1 MSNKV
6 SRLKLLTNKIL
17 VTRSAEL
24 KQQTKSLES
33 DNSFLKSIT
42 LIGKQTKR
50 NINVDFTAI
59 RNNRRLLVS
68 ILSTAN
74 ALRKSID
81 SKVTANKTDAVAD
94 PLERFKN
101 GGSSGLL
108 GALGLG
114 ATIIGKVF
122 NQLAG
127 PVIKSIGKITKWI
140 TSLAIRLGITGAKFA
155 KSAGETIWDWISNRG
170 TEGGKG
176 KWKIVNKTKSFVTG
190 ALPRI
195 TGAVSSRLGTQIVAR
210 LGIGAVATVVG
221 GTAAAAA
228 GIGLLATAVGYGS
241 YKLAT
246 FFELSEKLDNVI
258 SKITGGKYRDLAD
271 ILLGIQNGDVA
282 TDLMKWLKTSALSFF
297 TKGYDYIKSKI
308 TGLLEKLNPFSGG
321 KKADAVE
328 VSNAGGS
335 SDSLKEAMTSIT
347 KGPEPADE
355 AEEAVLD
362 SDSSGG
368 PPAGGQV
375 SASGSSSIGSSI
387 AGAVSGAVSSI
398 ANSSPV
404 KAVTEGV
411 SSVAGSVID
420 AGKSALDTVTDFFTG
435 GPKGDSAS
443 GTSGLV
449 THFPMKSKSLSS
461 AFGMRFHPE
470 HKKMMMHNGVDIGA
484 SIGSPVF
491 AAKSGTVKYATW
503 VGGYGN
509 AIQLD
514 HGNGVTTLYG
524 HLDKYG
530 VKAGQKVQGGQK
542 IAESGNTGVSSG
554 PHLHFEIAKNGV
566 RDNPVKHL
574 KFTGKTV
581 MGKNGYSRAPNKG
594 ELGYGGG
601 SADGGSSM
609 VKGLVSDFDQVASQR
624 AAAKESKYTPPAM
637 PFVPPQLNSVFS
649 GGATIETT
657 SAQVQSPR
665 LLSPSI
671 SLVSE
676 SVFYT

>member
-68 ILSTAN
+68 ILSTTN

-122 NQLAG
+122 NLLAG

-170 TEGGKG
+170 KGG
-176 KWKIVNKTKSFVTG
+176 KWKIVNKTKSFVAR

-195 TGAVSSRLGTQIVAR
+195 TGAVSSRLGAQIAAR
-210 LGIGAVATVVG
+210 LGIGAATTVVG
-221 GTAAAAA
+221 GTAAVAA

-246 FFELSEKLDNVI
+246 FFKLSEKLDNVI

-271 ILLGIQNGDVA
+271 ILLGINNGDVA

-308 TGLLEKLNPFSGG
+308 TGLLEKLNPFSDG
-321 KKADAVE
+321 KKADAVD
-328 VSNAGGS
+328 VSKAAGS
-335 SDSLKEAMTSIT
+335 SGALKEALTSIT

-362 SDSSGG
+362 SS
-368 PPAGGQV
+368 GGQV
-375 SASGSSSIGSSI
+375 STSGSSSIGSSI

-398 ANSSPV
+398 ANSSPI

-443 GTSGLV
+443 GGGLV
-449 THFPMKSKSLSS
+449 THFPMQSKSLSS
-461 AFGMRFHPE
+461 AFGMRFHPK
-470 HKKMMMHNGVDIGA
+470 HKTMMMHNGVDIGA
-484 SIGSPVF
+484 PIGSPVF
-491 AAKSGTVKYATW
+491 AAKSGTVKYATQ

-581 MGKNGYSRAPNKG
+581 MGKDGYSRAPTKG
-594 ELGYGGG
+594 ELGY
-601 SADGGSSM
+601 GGSSM
-609 VKGLVSDFDQVASQR
+609 VKGLVSDFGQVASQH

>member
-68 ILSTAN
+68 ILSTTN

-122 NQLAG
+122 NLLAG

-170 TEGGKG
+170 KGGKG
-176 KWKIVNKTKSFVTG
+176 KWKIVNKTKSFAAR

-210 LGIGAVATVVG
+210 LGIGAATTVVG
-221 GTAAAAA
+221 GTAAVAA

-246 FFELSEKLDNVI
+246 FFKLSEKLDNVI

-271 ILLGIQNGDVA
+271 ILLGINNGDVA

-297 TKGYDYIKSKI
+297 AKGYDYIKSKI
-308 TGLLEKLNPFSGG
+308 TGLLEKLNPFSDG
-321 KKADAVE
+321 KKADAVD
-328 VSNAGGS
+328 VSKAAGS
-335 SDSLKEAMTSIT
+335 SGSLKEAMASIT

-362 SDSSGG
+362 SS
-368 PPAGGQV
+368 GGQV

-398 ANSSPV
+398 ANSSPI

-443 GTSGLV
+443 GGGLV

-470 HKKMMMHNGVDIGA
+470 HKTMMMHNGVDIGA
-484 SIGSPVF
+484 PIGSPVF
-491 AAKSGTVKYATW
+491 AAKSGTVKYATQ

-581 MGKNGYSRAPNKG
+581 MGKNGYSRAPTKG
-594 ELGYGGG
+594 ELGY
-601 SADGGSSM
+601 GGSSM
-609 VKGLVSDFDQVASQR
+609 VKGLVSDFGQVASQH

>member
-68 ILSTAN
+68 ILSTTN
-74 ALRKSID
+74 SLRKSID
-81 SKVTANKTDAVAD
+81 SNVTANKTDAVAD

-122 NQLAG
+122 NLLAG

-170 TEGGKG
+170 KGG
-176 KWKIVNKTKSFVTG
+176 KWKIVNKTKSFVAR

-221 GTAAAAA
+221 GTAAVAA

-246 FFELSEKLDNVI
+246 FFNLSEKLDNVI

-271 ILLGIQNGDVA
+271 ILLGINNGDVA

-308 TGLLEKLNPFSGG
+308 TGLLEKLNPFSDG
-321 KKADAVE
+321 KKADAVD
-328 VSNAGGS
+328 VSKAAGS
-335 SDSLKEAMTSIT
+335 SGALKEAITSIT

-362 SDSSGG
+362 SS
-368 PPAGGQV
+368 GGQV
-375 SASGSSSIGSSI
+375 STSGSSSIGSSI

-398 ANSSPV
+398 ANSSPI

-443 GTSGLV
+443 GTTSGLV

-461 AFGMRFHPE
+461 AFGMRFHPK
-470 HKKMMMHNGVDIGA
+470 HKTMMMHNGVDIGA
-484 SIGSPVF
+484 PIGSPVF
-491 AAKSGTVKYATW
+491 AAKSGTVKYATQ

-581 MGKNGYSRAPNKG
+581 MGKNGYSRAPTKG

-601 SADGGSSM
+601 GTADGGSSM
-609 VKGLVSDFDQVASQR
+609 VKGLVSDFGQVASQH
-624 AAAKESKYTPPAM
+624 AAAKESKYTP

>member
-68 ILSTAN
+68 ILSTTN

-122 NQLAG
+122 NLLAG

-170 TEGGKG
+170 KGG
-176 KWKIVNKTKSFVTG
+176 KWKIVNKTKSFVAR

-221 GTAAAAA
+221 GTAAVAA

-246 FFELSEKLDNVI
+246 FFKLSEKLDNVI

-271 ILLGIQNGDVA
+271 ILLGINNGDVA

-308 TGLLEKLNPFSGG
+308 TGLLEKLNPFSDG
-321 KKADAVE
+321 KKADAVD
-328 VSNAGGS
+328 VSKAAGS
-335 SDSLKEAMTSIT
+335 SGALKEAMTSIT

-362 SDSSGG
+362 SS
-368 PPAGGQV
+368 GGQV
-375 SASGSSSIGSSI
+375 STSGSSSIGSSI

-398 ANSSPV
+398 ANSSPI

-443 GTSGLV
+443 GGGLV
-449 THFPMKSKSLSS
+449 THFPMQSKSLSS
-461 AFGMRFHPE
+461 AFGMRFHPK
-470 HKKMMMHNGVDIGA
+470 HKTMMMHNGVDIGA
-484 SIGSPVF
+484 PIGSPVF
-491 AAKSGTVKYATW
+491 AAKSGTVKYATQ

-581 MGKNGYSRAPNKG
+581 MGKNGYSRAPTKG
-594 ELGYGGG
+594 EIGYGGG
-601 SADGGSSM
+601 TADGGSSM
-609 VKGLVSDFDQVASQR
+609 VKGLADFGQVASQH

>member
-68 ILSTAN
+68 ILSTTN

-122 NQLAG
+122 NLLAG

-170 TEGGKG
+170 KGG
-176 KWKIVNKTKSFVTG
+176 KWKIVNKTKSFVAR

-210 LGIGAVATVVG
+210 LGIGAATTVVG
-221 GTAAAAA
+221 GTAAVAA

-246 FFELSEKLDNVI
+246 FFKLSEKLDNVI

-271 ILLGIQNGDVA
+271 ILLGINNGDVA

-308 TGLLEKLNPFSGG
+308 TGLLEKLNPFSDG
-321 KKADAVE
+321 KKADAID
-328 VSNAGGS
+328 VSKAAGS
-335 SDSLKEAMTSIT
+335 SGALKEAMTSIT

-362 SDSSGG
+362 SS
-368 PPAGGQV
+368 GGQV

-398 ANSSPV
+398 ANSSPI

-443 GTSGLV
+443 GGGLV

-461 AFGMRFHPE
+461 AFGMRFHPK
-470 HKKMMMHNGVDIGA
+470 HKTMMMHNGVDIGA
-484 SIGSPVF
+484 PIGSPVF
-491 AAKSGTVKYATW
+491 AAKSGTVKYATQ

-581 MGKNGYSRAPNKG
+581 MGKDGYSRAPTKG
-594 ELGYGGG
+594 EIGY
-601 SADGGSSM
+601 GGSSM
-609 VKGLVSDFDQVASQR
+609 VKGLVSDFGQVASQH

-665 LLSPSI
+665 LLSSSI

>member
-68 ILSTAN
+68 ILSTTN
-74 ALRKSID
+74 ALRKSIE

-122 NQLAG
+122 NLLAG

-170 TEGGKG
+170 KGG
-176 KWKIVNKTKSFVTG
+176 KWKIVNKTKSFVAR

-221 GTAAAAA
+221 GTAAVAA

-246 FFELSEKLDNVI
+246 FFKLSEKLDNVI

-271 ILLGIQNGDVA
+271 ILLGINNGDVA

-308 TGLLEKLNPFSGG
+308 TGLLEKLNPFSDG
-321 KKADAVE
+321 KKADAVDI
-328 VSNAGGS
+328 SKAAGS
-335 SDSLKEAMTSIT
+335 SGALKEAIASIT
-347 KGPEPADE
+347 KDPEPADE

-362 SDSSGG
+362 SS
-368 PPAGGQV
+368 GGQV
-375 SASGSSSIGSSI
+375 SVSGSSSIGSSI

-398 ANSSPV
+398 ANSSPI

-420 AGKSALDTVTDFFTG
+420 AGKSALGTVTDFFTG

-443 GTSGLV
+443 GGGLV

-461 AFGMRFHPE
+461 AFGMRFHPK
-470 HKKMMMHNGVDIGA
+470 HKTMMMHNGVDIGA
-484 SIGSPVF
+484 PIGSPVF
-491 AAKSGTVKYATW
+491 AAKSGTVKYATQ

-581 MGKNGYSRAPNKG
+581 MGKNGYSRAPTKG
-594 ELGYGGG
+594 ELGYAG
-601 SADGGSSM
+601 GGSSM
-609 VKGLVSDFDQVASQR
+609 VKGLVSDFGQVASQH
-624 AAAKESKYTPPAM
+624 AAAKESKYTPPSM

>member
-68 ILSTAN
+68 ILSTTN
-74 ALRKSID
+74 ALRKSIE

-122 NQLAG
+122 NLLAG

-170 TEGGKG
+170 KGG
-176 KWKIVNKTKSFVTG
+176 KWKIVNKTKSFVAR

-228 GIGLLATAVGYGS
+228 GIGLLAAAVGYGS

-246 FFELSEKLDNVI
+246 FFKLSEKLDNVI

-271 ILLGIQNGDVA
+271 ILLGINNGDVA

-308 TGLLEKLNPFSGG
+308 TGLLEKLNPFSDG
-321 KKADAVE
+321 KKADAVD
-328 VSNAGGS
+328 VSKAAGS
-335 SDSLKEAMTSIT
+335 SGALKEAMTSIT

-362 SDSSGG
+362 SS
-368 PPAGGQV
+368 GGQV
-375 SASGSSSIGSSI
+375 STSGSSSIGSSI

-398 ANSSPV
+398 ANSSPI

-443 GTSGLV
+443 GGGLV

-461 AFGMRFHPE
+461 AFGMRFHPK
-470 HKKMMMHNGVDIGA
+470 HKTMMMHNGVDIGA
-484 SIGSPVF
+484 PIGSPVF
-491 AAKSGTVKYATW
+491 AAKSGTVKYATQ

-566 RDNPVKHL
+566 RGNPVKHL

-581 MGKNGYSRAPNKG
+581 MGKDGYSRAPTKG
-594 ELGYGGG
+594 ELGY
-601 SADGGSSM
+601 GGSSM
-609 VKGLVSDFDQVASQR
+609 VKGLVSDFGQVASQH
-624 AAAKESKYTPPAM
+624 AAAKESKYTPPSM

>member
-74 ALRKSID
+74 ALHKSID

-122 NQLAG
+122 NLLAG

-140 TSLAIRLGITGAKFA
+140 TSLAIRLGITGAKFV

-170 TEGGKG
+170 KGG
-176 KWKIVNKTKSFVTG
+176 KWKIVNKTKSFVTR

-195 TGAVSSRLGTQIVAR
+195 TGAVSSRLGAQIAAR

-221 GTAAAAA
+221 GTAATAA

-246 FFELSEKLDNVI
+246 FFKLSEKLDSVI

-297 TKGYDYIKSKI
+297 TKGYDYIKGKI

-321 KKADAVE
+321 KKADAIE
-328 VSNAGGS
+328 VTKASGS
-335 SDSLKEAMTSIT
+335 SDSLKEAMSSIT
-347 KGPEPADE
+347 KGPEPTDE

-362 SDSSGG
+362 SS
-368 PPAGGQV
+368 GGQV
-375 SASGSSSIGSSI
+375 SEVSPSGSSSGSGSSSIGSSI

-411 SSVAGSVID
+411 GSVID
-420 AGKSALDTVTDFFTG
+420 AGKTALDTVTDFFTG

-443 GTSGLV
+443 GGGLV

-461 AFGMRFHPE
+461 AFGMRFHPK
-470 HKKMMMHNGVDIGA
+470 HKKLMMHNGVDIGA
-484 SIGSPVF
+484 PIGSPVF
-491 AAKSGTVKYATW
+491 AAKSGTVKYATQ

-524 HLDKYG
+524 HLDKYA

-581 MGKNGYSRAPNKG
+581 MGKDGYSRAPTKG
-594 ELGYGGG
+594 ELGYG
-601 SADGGSSM
+601 ADGGSSM
-609 VKGLVSDFDQVASQR
+609 VKGLVSDFGQVASQR

-637 PFVPPQLNSVFS
+637 PFVPPQLNSAFS

>member
-68 ILSTAN
+68 ILSTTN
-74 ALRKSID
+74 SLRKSID
-81 SKVTANKTDAVAD
+81 SNVTANKTDAVAD

-122 NQLAG
+122 NLLAG

-170 TEGGKG
+170 KGG
-176 KWKIVNKTKSFVTG
+176 KWKIVNKTKSFVAR

-221 GTAAAAA
+221 GTAAVAA

-246 FFELSEKLDNVI
+246 FFNLSEKLDNVI

-271 ILLGIQNGDVA
+271 ILLGINNGDVA

-308 TGLLEKLNPFSGG
+308 TGLLEKLNPFSDG
-321 KKADAVE
+321 KKADAVD
-328 VSNAGGS
+328 VSKAAGS
-335 SDSLKEAMTSIT
+335 SGALKEAITSIT

-362 SDSSGG
+362 SS
-368 PPAGGQV
+368 GGQV
-375 SASGSSSIGSSI
+375 STSGSSSIGSSI

-398 ANSSPV
+398 ANSSPI

-443 GTSGLV
+443 GTTSGLV

-461 AFGMRFHPE
+461 AFGMRFHPK
-470 HKKMMMHNGVDIGA
+470 HKTMMMHNGVDIGA
-484 SIGSPVF
+484 PIGSPVF
-491 AAKSGTVKYATW
+491 AAKSGTVKYATQ

-581 MGKNGYSRAPNKG
+581 MGKNGYSRAPTKG

-601 SADGGSSM
+601 GTADGGSSM
-609 VKGLVSDFDQVASQR
+609 VKGLVSDFGQVASQH

>member
-81 SKVTANKTDAVAD
+81 SKVTANKTDDVAD

-122 NQLAG
+122 NLLAG

-170 TEGGKG
+170 KGG
-176 KWKIVNKTKSFVTG
+176 KWKIVNKTKSFVAR

-195 TGAVSSRLGTQIVAR
+195 TGAVSSRLGTQIAAR

-246 FFELSEKLDNVI
+246 FLKLSEKLDNVI

-271 ILLGIQNGDVA
+271 ILLGINNGDVA

-297 TKGYDYIKSKI
+297 TKGYNYIKSKI

-321 KKADAVE
+321 KKADAIE
-328 VSNAGGS
+328 VSNASGS
-335 SDSLKEAMTSIT
+335 SGALKEAMTSIT

-362 SDSSGG
+362 SS
-368 PPAGGQV
+368 GGQV
-375 SASGSSSIGSSI
+375 STSGSSSIGSSI

-443 GTSGLV
+443 GGGLV

-509 AIQLD
+509 TIQLD

-581 MGKNGYSRAPNKG
+581 MGKNGYSRAPTKG
-594 ELGYGGG
+594 ELG
-601 SADGGSSM
+601 AAGGSSM

>member
-68 ILSTAN
+68 ILSTTN
-74 ALRKSID
+74 ALRKSIE

-122 NQLAG
+122 NLLAG

-170 TEGGKG
+170 KGG
-176 KWKIVNKTKSFVTG
+176 KWKIVNKTKSFVAR

-228 GIGLLATAVGYGS
+228 GIGLLAAAVGYGS

-246 FFELSEKLDNVI
+246 FFKLSEKLDNVI

-271 ILLGIQNGDVA
+271 ILLGINNGDVA

-308 TGLLEKLNPFSGG
+308 TGLLEKLNPFSDG
-321 KKADAVE
+321 KKADAVD
-328 VSNAGGS
+328 VSKAAGS
-335 SDSLKEAMTSIT
+335 SGALKEAMTSIT

-355 AEEAVLD
+355 GEEAVLD
-362 SDSSGG
+362 SS
-368 PPAGGQV
+368 GGQV

-398 ANSSPV
+398 ANSSPI

-420 AGKSALDTVTDFFTG
+420 AGKSALGTVTDFFTG

-443 GTSGLV
+443 GGGLV

-461 AFGMRFHPE
+461 AFGMRFHPK
-470 HKKMMMHNGVDIGA
+470 HKTMMMHNGVDIGA
-484 SIGSPVF
+484 PIGSPVF
-491 AAKSGTVKYATW
+491 AAKSGTVKYATQ

-581 MGKNGYSRAPNKG
+581 MGKDGYSRAPTKG
-594 ELGYGGG
+594 ELGY
-601 SADGGSSM
+601 GGSSM
-609 VKGLVSDFDQVASQR
+609 VKGLVSDFGQVASQH
-624 AAAKESKYTPPAM
+624 AAAKESKYTPPSM

>member
-81 SKVTANKTDAVAD
+81 SKVTANKTDDVAD

-122 NQLAG
+122 NLLAG

-170 TEGGKG
+170 KGG
-176 KWKIVNKTKSFVTG
+176 KWKIVNKTKSFVTR

-246 FFELSEKLDNVI
+246 FLKLSEKLDNVI

-271 ILLGIQNGDVA
+271 ILLGINNGDVA

-297 TKGYDYIKSKI
+297 TKGYNYIKSKI

-321 KKADAVE
+321 KKADAIE
-328 VSNAGGS
+328 VSNASGS
-335 SDSLKEAMTSIT
+335 SGALKEAMTSIT

-362 SDSSGG
+362 SS
-368 PPAGGQV
+368 GGQV
-375 SASGSSSIGSSI
+375 STSGSSSIGSSI

-443 GTSGLV
+443 DGGLV

-574 KFTGKTV
+574 NFTGKTV

-594 ELGYGGG
+594 ELGYGTGG
-601 SADGGSSM
+601 TADGGSSM

>member
-6 SRLKLLTNKIL
+6 PRLKLLTNKIL

-108 GALGLG
+108 GAMGLG

-122 NQLAG
+122 NLLAG

-170 TEGGKG
+170 TPQGGKG
-176 KWKIVNKTKSFVTG
+176 KWKIVNKTKSFVAR

-195 TGAVSSRLGTQIVAR
+195 TGAVSSRLGTQIAAR

-221 GTAAAAA
+221 GTSAVAA

-246 FFELSEKLDNVI
+246 FFKLSEKLDNVI

-271 ILLGIQNGDVA
+271 ILLGIKNGDVA

-321 KKADAVE
+321 KRAAAVE
-328 VSNAGGS
+328 AVLDSSGS
-335 SDSLKEAMTSIT
+335 LEEAMASIT
-347 KGPEPADE
+347 KGPEPVDE

-362 SDSSGG
+362 SS
-368 PPAGGQV
+368 GGQV
-375 SASGSSSIGSSI
+375 SPSGPSSIGSSI

-443 GTSGLV
+443 GGGLV

-491 AAKSGTVKYATW
+491 AAKSGTVKYATQ
-503 VGGYGN
+503 VGGYGK

-581 MGKNGYSRAPNKG
+581 MGKNGYSRAPEKG
-594 ELGYGGG
+594 ELGY
-601 SADGGSSM
+601 GGSSM
-609 VKGLVSDFDQVASQR
+609 VKGLVSDFGQVASQR

-637 PFVPPQLNSVFS
+637 PFVPPHLNSVFS

>member
-68 ILSTAN
+68 ILSTTN
-74 ALRKSID
+74 ALRKSIE

-122 NQLAG
+122 NLLAG

-170 TEGGKG
+170 KGG
-176 KWKIVNKTKSFVTG
+176 KWKIVNKTKSFVAR

-221 GTAAAAA
+221 GTAAVAA

-246 FFELSEKLDNVI
+246 FFNLSEKLDNVI

-271 ILLGIQNGDVA
+271 ILLGINNGDVA

-308 TGLLEKLNPFSGG
+308 TGLLEKLNPFSDG
-321 KKADAVE
+321 KKADAVD
-328 VSNAGGS
+328 VSKAAGS
-335 SDSLKEAMTSIT
+335 SGALKEAITSIT

-362 SDSSGG
+362 SS
-368 PPAGGQV
+368 GGQV
-375 SASGSSSIGSSI
+375 STSGSSSIGSSI

-398 ANSSPV
+398 ANSSPI

-443 GTSGLV
+443 GTTSGLV

-461 AFGMRFHPE
+461 AFGMRFHPK
-470 HKKMMMHNGVDIGA
+470 HKTMMMHNGVDIGA
-484 SIGSPVF
+484 PIGSPVF
-491 AAKSGTVKYATW
+491 AAKSGTVKYATQ

-581 MGKNGYSRAPNKG
+581 MGKNGYSRAPTKG

-601 SADGGSSM
+601 GTADGGSSM
-609 VKGLVSDFDQVASQR
+609 VKGLVSDFGQVASQH
-624 AAAKESKYTPPAM
+624 AAAKESKYTP

>member
-68 ILSTAN
+68 ILSTTN
-74 ALRKSID
+74 ALRKSIE

-122 NQLAG
+122 NLLAG

-170 TEGGKG
+170 KGG
-176 KWKIVNKTKSFVTG
+176 KWKIVNKTKSFVAR

-246 FFELSEKLDNVI
+246 FFKLSEKLDNVI

-271 ILLGIQNGDVA
+271 ILLGINNGDVA

-308 TGLLEKLNPFSGG
+308 TGLLEKLNPFSDG
-321 KKADAVE
+321 KKADAVD
-328 VSNAGGS
+328 VSKAAGS
-335 SDSLKEAMTSIT
+335 SGALKEAMTSIT

-362 SDSSGG
+362 SS
-368 PPAGGQV
+368 GGQV
-375 SASGSSSIGSSI
+375 STSGSSSIGSSI

-398 ANSSPV
+398 ANSSPI

-420 AGKSALDTVTDFFTG
+420 AGKSALGTVTDFFTG

-443 GTSGLV
+443 GGGLV

-461 AFGMRFHPE
+461 AFGMRFHPK
-470 HKKMMMHNGVDIGA
+470 HKTMMMHNGVDIGA
-484 SIGSPVF
+484 PIGSPVF
-491 AAKSGTVKYATW
+491 AAKSGTVKYATQ

-581 MGKNGYSRAPNKG
+581 MGKDGYSRAPTKG
-594 ELGYGGG
+594 ELGY
-601 SADGGSSM
+601 GGSSM
-609 VKGLVSDFDQVASQR
+609 VKGLVSDFGQVASQH
-624 AAAKESKYTPPAM
+624 AAAKESKYTPPSM

>member
-1 MSNKV
+1 M
-6 SRLKLLTNKIL
+6 
-17 VTRSAEL
+17 
-24 KQQTKSLES
+24 
-33 DNSFLKSIT
+33 
-42 LIGKQTKR
+42 
-50 NINVDFTAI
+50 
-59 RNNRRLLVS
+59 
-68 ILSTAN
+68 
-74 ALRKSID
+74 
-81 SKVTANKTDAVAD
+81 
-94 PLERFKN
+94 
-101 GGSSGLL
+101 
-108 GALGLG
+108 
-114 ATIIGKVF
+114 
-122 NQLAG
+122 
-127 PVIKSIGKITKWI
+127 
-140 TSLAIRLGITGAKFA
+140 
-155 KSAGETIWDWISNRG
+155 
-170 TEGGKG
+170 
-176 KWKIVNKTKSFVTG
+176 
-190 ALPRI
+190 
-195 TGAVSSRLGTQIVAR
+195 
-210 LGIGAVATVVG
+210 
-221 GTAAAAA
+221 
-228 GIGLLATAVGYGS
+228 
-241 YKLAT
+241 
-246 FFELSEKLDNVI
+246 
-258 SKITGGKYRDLAD
+258 
-271 ILLGIQNGDVA
+271 
-282 TDLMKWLKTSALSFF
+282 
-297 TKGYDYIKSKI
+297 
-308 TGLLEKLNPFSGG
+308 
-321 KKADAVE
+321 
-328 VSNAGGS
+328 
-335 SDSLKEAMTSIT
+335 
-347 KGPEPADE
+347 
-355 AEEAVLD
+355 
-362 SDSSGG
+362 
-368 PPAGGQV
+368 
-375 SASGSSSIGSSI
+375 
-387 AGAVSGAVSSI
+387 SSI

-443 GTSGLV
+443 GGGLV

-491 AAKSGTVKYATW
+491 AAKSGTVKYATL
-503 VGGYGN
+503 VGGYGK

-581 MGKNGYSRAPNKG
+581 MGKNGYSRAPKKG
-594 ELGYGGG
+594 ELGYGTTT
-601 SADGGSSM
+601 ADGGSSM
-609 VKGLVSDFDQVASQR
+609 VKGLVSDFGQVASQR

>member
-68 ILSTAN
+68 ILSTTN

-122 NQLAG
+122 NLLAG

-170 TEGGKG
+170 KGG
-176 KWKIVNKTKSFVTG
+176 KWKIVNKTKSFVAR

-221 GTAAAAA
+221 GTAAVAA

-246 FFELSEKLDNVI
+246 FFKLSEKLDNVI

-271 ILLGIQNGDVA
+271 ILLGINNGDVA

-308 TGLLEKLNPFSGG
+308 TGLLEKLNPFSDG
-321 KKADAVE
+321 KKADAVD
-328 VSNAGGS
+328 VSKAAGS
-335 SDSLKEAMTSIT
+335 SGALKEAMTSIT

-362 SDSSGG
+362 SS
-368 PPAGGQV
+368 GGQV
-375 SASGSSSIGSSI
+375 STSGSSSIGSSI

-398 ANSSPV
+398 ANSSPI

-443 GTSGLV
+443 GGGLV
-449 THFPMKSKSLSS
+449 THFPMQSKSLSS
-461 AFGMRFHPE
+461 AFGMRFHPK
-470 HKKMMMHNGVDIGA
+470 HKTMMMHNGVDIGA
-484 SIGSPVF
+484 PIGSPVF
-491 AAKSGTVKYATW
+491 AAKSGTVKYATQ

-581 MGKNGYSRAPNKG
+581 MGKNGYSRAPTKG
-594 ELGYGGG
+594 ELGY
-601 SADGGSSM
+601 GGSSM
-609 VKGLVSDFDQVASQR
+609 VKGLADFGQVASQH

>member
-68 ILSTAN
+68 ILSTTN

-81 SKVTANKTDAVAD
+81 SNVTANKTDAVAD

-122 NQLAG
+122 NLLAG

-170 TEGGKG
+170 KGG
-176 KWKIVNKTKSFVTG
+176 KWKIVNKTKSFVAR

-221 GTAAAAA
+221 GTAAVAA

-246 FFELSEKLDNVI
+246 FFKLSEKLDNVI

-271 ILLGIQNGDVA
+271 ILLGINNGDVA

-308 TGLLEKLNPFSGG
+308 TGLLEKLNPFSDG
-321 KKADAVE
+321 KKADAVD
-328 VSNAGGS
+328 VSKAAGS
-335 SDSLKEAMTSIT
+335 SGALKEAMTSIT
-347 KGPEPADE
+347 KGQEPADE

-362 SDSSGG
+362 SS
-368 PPAGGQV
+368 GGQV

-398 ANSSPV
+398 ANSSPI

-420 AGKSALDTVTDFFTG
+420 AGKSALGTVTDFFTG

-443 GTSGLV
+443 GGGLV

-461 AFGMRFHPE
+461 AFGMRFHPK
-470 HKKMMMHNGVDIGA
+470 HKTMMMHNGVDIGA
-484 SIGSPVF
+484 PIGSPVF
-491 AAKSGTVKYATW
+491 AAKSGTVKYATQ

-581 MGKNGYSRAPNKG
+581 MGKDGYSRAPTKG
-594 ELGYGGG
+594 ELGY
-601 SADGGSSM
+601 GGSSM
-609 VKGLVSDFDQVASQR
+609 VKGLVSDFGQVASQH
-624 AAAKESKYTPPAM
+624 AAAKESKYTPPSM

>member
-1 MSNKV
+1 MSNKE

-33 DNSFLKSIT
+33 DNNFLKSIT

-68 ILSTAN
+68 ILSTTN

-81 SKVTANKTDAVAD
+81 SKVTANKTDVVAD

-101 GGSSGLL
+101 DGSSGLL

-122 NQLAG
+122 NLLAG

-170 TEGGKG
+170 KGGKG
-176 KWKIVNKTKSFVTG
+176 KWKIVNKTKSFAAR

-195 TGAVSSRLGTQIVAR
+195 TGAVSSRLGTQIAAR

-328 VSNAGGS
+328 VSNAAGS
-335 SDSLKEAMTSIT
+335 SGSLNEAMTSIT

-362 SDSSGG
+362 SS
-368 PPAGGQV
+368 GGQV

-420 AGKSALDTVTDFFTG
+420 TGKSALDTVTDFFTG

-594 ELGYGGG
+594 ELGYGG
-601 SADGGSSM
+601 SSM

-637 PFVPPQLNSVFS
+637 PFVAPQLNSVFS

>member
-122 NQLAG
+122 NLLAG

-170 TEGGKG
+170 KGG
-176 KWKIVNKTKSFVTG
+176 KWKIVNKTKSFVTR

-195 TGAVSSRLGTQIVAR
+195 TGAVSSRLGTQIAAR

-246 FFELSEKLDNVI
+246 FFKLSEKLDNVI

-271 ILLGIQNGDVA
+271 ILLGINNGDVA

-297 TKGYDYIKSKI
+297 TKGYNYIKSKI

-321 KKADAVE
+321 KKADAID
-328 VSNAGGS
+328 VSKASGS
-335 SDSLKEAMTSIT
+335 SGALKEAIASIT

-362 SDSSGG
+362 SS
-368 PPAGGQV
+368 GGQV

-404 KAVTEGV
+404 KAVT
-411 SSVAGSVID
+411 
-420 AGKSALDTVTDFFTG
+420 
-435 GPKGDSAS
+435 
-443 GTSGLV
+443 
-449 THFPMKSKSLSS
+449 
-461 AFGMRFHPE
+461 
-470 HKKMMMHNGVDIGA
+470 
-484 SIGSPVF
+484 
-491 AAKSGTVKYATW
+491 
-503 VGGYGN
+503 
-509 AIQLD
+509 
-514 HGNGVTTLYG
+514 
-524 HLDKYG
+524 
-530 VKAGQKVQGGQK
+530 
-542 IAESGNTGVSSG
+542 
-554 PHLHFEIAKNGV
+554 
-566 RDNPVKHL
+566 
-574 KFTGKTV
+574 
-581 MGKNGYSRAPNKG
+581 
-594 ELGYGGG
+594 
-601 SADGGSSM
+601 
-609 VKGLVSDFDQVASQR
+609 
-624 AAAKESKYTPPAM
+624 
-637 PFVPPQLNSVFS
+637 
-649 GGATIETT
+649 
-657 SAQVQSPR
+657 
-665 LLSPSI
+665 
-671 SLVSE
+671 
-676 SVFYT
+676 

>member
-42 LIGKQTKR
+42 LIGKHTKR

-68 ILSTAN
+68 ILSTTN

-81 SKVTANKTDAVAD
+81 SNVTANKTDAVAD

-122 NQLAG
+122 NLLAG

-170 TEGGKG
+170 KGGKG
-176 KWKIVNKTKSFVTG
+176 KWKIVNKTKSFAAR

-210 LGIGAVATVVG
+210 LGIGAATTVVG
-221 GTAAAAA
+221 GTAAVAA

-246 FFELSEKLDNVI
+246 FFKLSEKLDNVI

-271 ILLGIQNGDVA
+271 ILLGINNGDVA

-308 TGLLEKLNPFSGG
+308 TGLLEKLNPFSDG
-321 KKADAVE
+321 KKADAVD
-328 VSNAGGS
+328 VSKAAGS
-335 SDSLKEAMTSIT
+335 SGALKEAMASIT

-362 SDSSGG
+362 SS
-368 PPAGGQV
+368 GGQV

-398 ANSSPV
+398 ANSSPI

-443 GTSGLV
+443 GGGLV

-470 HKKMMMHNGVDIGA
+470 HKTMMMHNGVDIGA
-484 SIGSPVF
+484 PIGSPVF
-491 AAKSGTVKYATW
+491 AAKSGTVKYATQ

-581 MGKNGYSRAPNKG
+581 MGKNGYSRAPTKG
-594 ELGYGGG
+594 ELGY
-601 SADGGSSM
+601 GGSSM
-609 VKGLVSDFDQVASQR
+609 VKGLVSDFGQVASQH

>member
-68 ILSTAN
+68 ILSTTN

-122 NQLAG
+122 NLLAG

-170 TEGGKG
+170 KGGKG
-176 KWKIVNKTKSFVTG
+176 KWKIVNKTKSFAAR

-210 LGIGAVATVVG
+210 LGIGAATTVVG
-221 GTAAAAA
+221 GTAAVAA
-228 GIGLLATAVGYGS
+228 GIGLLASAVGFGS

-246 FFELSEKLDNVI
+246 FFKLSEKLDNVI

-271 ILLGIQNGDVA
+271 ILLGINNGDVA

-308 TGLLEKLNPFSGG
+308 TGLLEKLNPFSDG
-321 KKADAVE
+321 KKADAID
-328 VSNAGGS
+328 VSKAAGS
-335 SDSLKEAMTSIT
+335 SGALKEAMTSIT

-362 SDSSGG
+362 SS
-368 PPAGGQV
+368 GGQV
-375 SASGSSSIGSSI
+375 SPSGSSSIGSSI

-398 ANSSPV
+398 ANSSPI

-443 GTSGLV
+443 GGGLV

-470 HKKMMMHNGVDIGA
+470 HKTMMMHNGVDIGA
-484 SIGSPVF
+484 PIGSPVF
-491 AAKSGTVKYATW
+491 AAKSGTVKYATQ

-581 MGKNGYSRAPNKG
+581 MGKNGYSRAPTKG
-594 ELGYGGG
+594 EIGY
-601 SADGGSSM
+601 GGSSM
-609 VKGLVSDFDQVASQR
+609 VKGLVSDFGQVASQR

-649 GGATIETT
+649 GGAATIETT

>member
-68 ILSTAN
+68 ILSTTN

-81 SKVTANKTDAVAD
+81 SNVTANKTDAVAD

-122 NQLAG
+122 NLLAG

-170 TEGGKG
+170 KGG
-176 KWKIVNKTKSFVTG
+176 KWKIVNKTKSFVAR

-228 GIGLLATAVGYGS
+228 GIGLLAAAVGYGS

-246 FFELSEKLDNVI
+246 FFKLSEKLDNVI

-271 ILLGIQNGDVA
+271 ILLGINNGDVA

-308 TGLLEKLNPFSGG
+308 TGLLEKLNPFSDG
-321 KKADAVE
+321 KKADAVDI
-328 VSNAGGS
+328 SKAAGS
-335 SDSLKEAMTSIT
+335 SGALKEAIASIT
-347 KGPEPADE
+347 KDPEPADE

-362 SDSSGG
+362 SS
-368 PPAGGQV
+368 GGQV
-375 SASGSSSIGSSI
+375 SVSGSSSIGSSI

-398 ANSSPV
+398 ANSSPI

-420 AGKSALDTVTDFFTG
+420 AGKSALGTVTDFFTG

-443 GTSGLV
+443 GGGLV

-461 AFGMRFHPE
+461 AFGMRFHPK
-470 HKKMMMHNGVDIGA
+470 HKTMMMHNGVDIGA
-484 SIGSPVF
+484 PIGSPVF
-491 AAKSGTVKYATW
+491 AAKSGTVKYATQ

-581 MGKNGYSRAPNKG
+581 MGKDGYSRAPTKG
-594 ELGYGGG
+594 ELGY
-601 SADGGSSM
+601 GGSSM
-609 VKGLVSDFDQVASQR
+609 VKGLVSDFGQVASQH
-624 AAAKESKYTPPAM
+624 AAAKESKYTPPSM

>member
-122 NQLAG
+122 NLLAG

-170 TEGGKG
+170 KGG
-176 KWKIVNKTKSFVTG
+176 KWKIVNKTKSFVTR

-246 FFELSEKLDNVI
+246 FFKLSEKLDNVI

-271 ILLGIQNGDVA
+271 ILLGINNGDVA

-297 TKGYDYIKSKI
+297 TKGYNYIKSKI

-321 KKADAVE
+321 KKADAID
-328 VSNAGGS
+328 VSKASGS
-335 SDSLKEAMTSIT
+335 SGALKEAMSSIT
-347 KGPEPADE
+347 KGQEPADE

-362 SDSSGG
+362 SSGSS
-368 PPAGGQV
+368 GGQV
-375 SASGSSSIGSSI
+375 STSGSSSIGSSI

-420 AGKSALDTVTDFFTG
+420 AGKSALDTVTDIFTG

-443 GTSGLV
+443 GGGLV

-491 AAKSGTVKYATW
+491 AAKSGTVKYATQ

-524 HLDKYG
+524 HLNKYG

-574 KFTGKTV
+574 NFTGKTV
-581 MGKNGYSRAPNKG
+581 MGKNGYSRAPTKG
-594 ELGYGGG
+594 ELGYG
-601 SADGGSSM
+601 ATGGSSM